1 MKIQESMENY
11 LETIYIL
18 NQRTGFVRSVDI
30 ATELGFSKPSISN
43 AMKKLKTEGYV
54 QIEEKGRIV
63 LTDKGCEIAERTYER
78 HCIISQMLID
88 IGVIHNQNLLFSA
101 HFSAFFQNSSSV
113 VFCRSQALQPP
124 RPLQTSR
131 VPVIMLTAKG
141 ETFDKVLGL
150 ELGADDYI
158 VKPFDPKELVARV
171 KAVLR
176 RYEPQQ
182 EEGDILRFPNL
193 VLTCTST
200 VRVSPTYS

>member
-1 MKIQESMENY
+1 MMKIQESMENY

-88 IGVIHNQNLLFSA
+88 IGVSEETALEDA
-101 HFSAFFQNSSSV
+101 
-113 VFCRSQALQPP
+113 CRMEHCISQ
-124 RPLQTSR
+124 
-131 VPVIMLTAKG
+131 
-141 ETFDKVLGL
+141 ETFACMKEYYLQ
-150 ELGADDYI
+150 EI
-158 VKPFDPKELVARV
+158 VEKK
-171 KAVLR
+171 
-176 RYEPQQ
+176 
-182 EEGDILRFPNL
+182 
-193 VLTCTST
+193 
-200 VRVSPTYS
+200 

>member
-43 AMKKLKTEGYV
+43 DMKKLKTEGYV

-88 IGVIHNQNLLFSA
+88 IGVSEETALEDA
-101 HFSAFFQNSSSV
+101 
-113 VFCRSQALQPP
+113 CRMEHCISQ
-124 RPLQTSR
+124 
-131 VPVIMLTAKG
+131 
-141 ETFDKVLGL
+141 ETFACMKEYYLQ
-150 ELGADDYI
+150 EI
-158 VKPFDPKELVARV
+158 VEKK
-171 KAVLR
+171 
-176 RYEPQQ
+176 
-182 EEGDILRFPNL
+182 
-193 VLTCTST
+193 
-200 VRVSPTYS
+200 